1 MRTPPGPLPRR
12 TTRTD
17 PAPARTALH
26 ARARNG
32 ARNGTRTGARTGA
45 RTAPGRAPVS
55 YDGERALTDAPFALP
70 PVPVPLS
77 AAPATPDG
85 VPGPP
90 ITAPATAPVRRMPDY
105 AGGVGHRSTPPVHPS
120 GAARPARVGRLRRTC
135 DVSDLRAA
143 PRTGGDQ
150 PGPRLVS
157 HRDAA
162 WAGALFAAVDAR

>member
-17 PAPARTALH
+17 PAPARPALH
-26 ARARNG
+26 SRARNG
-32 ARNGTRTGARTGA
+32 ARNGTRTGARTGS
-45 RTAPGRAPVS
+45 RTTPGRAPVS

-77 AAPATPDG
+77 AATATPDG

-90 ITAPATAPVRRMPDY
+90 IIAPAPAPVRRMPYY
-105 AGGVGHRSTPPVHPS
+105 AGRVGHRRTARVHPS
-120 GAARPARVGRLRRTC
+120 GPAPTARDGRLRRTC
-135 DVSDLRAA
+135 DVFDLQSA

-162 WAGALFAAVDAR
+162 WAGALFAAGDAR